1 MPSSISQIADLTADG
16 AEDADAKP
24 EQPMNAPASV
34 RDADHCWR
42 IRAGTTNFRLPIFNS
57 QFSISLEEHAATLVR
72 QKGSDAETKN

>member
-1 MPSSISQIADLTADG
+1 MTSSISQTADLTADG

-42 IRAGTTNFRLPIFNS
+42 IRARTTNFRLPIFNS
-57 QFSISLEEHAATLVR
+57 QSLWKNTQRRWFARRDQTLR
-72 QKGSDAETKN
+72 LKIEN